1 MSNEQEGVELGAE
14 DRLKAVLYQYIKLYD
29 RWSDDRQIF
38 MKYMSQLDEFCE
50 KLEKQ
55 LKKIGSIESDVRNQ
69 LINSIQKEMSGVANT
84 ISRKIEGSAIATI
97 QNTESKLETA
107 VNNAARALE
116 RYEYERT
123 LSHIKV
129 IGIAIIS
136 SALSALLIVK
146 LLMPA
151 PVVPLTGRY
160 LKALNGGLELLDIW
174 PYLSRGTKSELGNV
188 AHQHENMDLPSPLSK
203 KDDS

>member
-1 MSNEQEGVELGAE
+1 MSNEQEGRELGAE
-14 DRLKAVLYQYIKLYD
+14 DRLKAVLYQYIKLYE
-29 RWSDDRQIF
+29 RWSDDRQVFI
-38 MKYMSQLDEFCE
+38 KYLSQLDEFCG
-50 KLEKQ
+50 KLDKQ
-55 LKKIGSIESDVRNQ
+55 LKKLCSIENDVRNQ
-69 LINSIQKEMSGVANT
+69 VITSIQNEMRGVAEG
-84 ISRKIEGSAIATI
+84 ISKKIEGSAITTI

-107 VNNAARALE
+107 VNNAARALD

-123 LSHIKV
+123 LSHLKV

-151 PVVPLTGRY
+151 PIVPLTGRN

-188 AHQHENMDLPSPLSK
+188 AQQHENMDLPAPLSK
-203 KDDS
+203 KDDG